1 MRKIEFR
8 GKLMIDCGDY
18 KKGEWVYGYP
28 VSDGNE
34 WYIINGIVESTED
47 YFQPEKW
54 FLVDPETVGQYTG
67 VMSTDDETCEPT
79 KLFEGDIV
87 CVCNA
92 YEPSFNAKVVF
103 YNEENFC
110 NAFYLKHYDPELR
123 RNSFDLIDHDEGRYT
138 ILGNMFDNPELLEKD
153 RITDRGEYAPE
164 QDGGEEKDGEE
175 KNEKD

>member
-1 MRKIEFR
+1 MQTRVCFLK
-8 GKLMIDCGDY
+8 CGR
-18 KKGEWVYGYP
+18 V
-28 VSDGNE
+28 
-34 WYIINGIVESTED
+34 
-47 YFQPEKW
+47 
-54 FLVDPETVGQYTG
+54 
-67 VMSTDDETCEPT
+67 C
-79 KLFEGDIV
+79 V